1 MKNIIF
7 ISPPSAGKGTQSKLI
22 SDEYNIPHISVGSL
36 LRDVADSGSEIG
48 IELKKILASGK
59 LVDNS
64 ITSKVLKDRLMNK
77 DCNNG
82 YILDGYPRSMEQALF
97 YEQLLKELNKDLG
110 IVIFLDIDKE
120 LATKRALSRLMC
132 SNCGSSYNLEVPSL
146 RPKVD
151 NICERCGNKL
161 SVRGDDNKESF
172 EKRFDVYM
180 NTTKELIDYYNNK
193 GVLRKVLVTEGKSA
207 IDIFEEIKEII
218 NND

>member
-36 LRDVADSGSEIG
+36 LRDVADSGCEIG
-48 IELKKILASGK
+48 IELKKVLASGQ
-59 LVDNS
+59 LVDNN
-64 ITSKVLKDRLMNK
+64 ITFKVLKDRLMNV

-132 SNCGSSYNLEVPSL
+132 SNCGSS
-146 RPKVD
+146 
-151 NICERCGNKL
+151 
-161 SVRGDDNKESF
+161 
-172 EKRFDVYM
+172 
-180 NTTKELIDYYNNK
+180 
-193 GVLRKVLVTEGKSA
+193 
-207 IDIFEEIKEII
+207 
-218 NND
+218 

>member
-48 IELKKILASGK
+48 IELKKVFASGK

-64 ITSKVLKDRLMNK
+64 ITSKVLKDRLMNE

-151 NICERCGNKL
+151 NICDRCGNKL

-193 GVLRKVLVTEGKSA
+193 GVLRKVLVTEDKSA